1 MSISLPS
8 SSGRTMDRR
17 SFRAHHAPVP
27 SERRAQESAG
37 STLQVVA
44 TQRIARATVTGF
56 NLCEESGVA
65 LADSQ
70 KVALLTAAMLEV
82 DGLRD
87 ELDCIRHVER
97 LIEGLGGANCS

>member
-1 MSISLPS
+1 M
-8 SSGRTMDRR
+8 
-17 SFRAHHAPVP
+17 
-27 SERRAQESAG
+27 
-37 STLQVVA
+37 
-44 TQRIARATVTGF
+44 TGF

-65 LADSQ
+65 LCDTQ